1 MSPSAKPRE
10 WDAEVYHRVSGPQ
23 EDWAREVVGRLELRG
38 DETVLDAGCGTG
50 RVTEQLLERLPE
62 GRVIA
67 VDGSE
72 AMAAQAREHLGHRVD
87 VRRGDLSELVLE
99 EQVDLIF
106 SNAVFHWILD
116 HDRLFRVLR
125 EALVPGGRL
134 VAQCGGAG
142 NIDGVKTCIAT
153 AMERPE
159 FASHLAGM
167 EAPWNFATPEDTQEA
182 LLAAGFAE
190 ARAWLEP
197 RPVIPSEPGAFVR
210 TVILGPYLELLPE
223 DLHDAFVAAVSEE
236 LDDPPVLDYV
246 RLNMEAA
253 TEARGAESR

>member
-1 MSPSAKPRE
+1 MSPSSKPRE

-38 DETVLDAGCGTG
+38 DETVLDAGCGSG
-50 RVTEQLLERLPE
+50 RVTEQLLERLPR

-72 AMAAQAREHLGHRVD
+72 DMVREAKKHLGDRAD
-87 VRRGDLSELVLE
+87 VRRGDLTELVLE

-116 HDRLFRVLR
+116 HDRLFSVLH
-125 EALVPGGRL
+125 EALVPDGRL

-142 NIDGVKTCIAT
+142 NIDAVKVCIAKVG
-153 AMERPE
+153 ARPE
-159 FASHLAGM
+159 FASGL
-167 EAPWNFATPEDTQEA
+167 EAMDTSWNFATPADTEA
-182 LLAAGFAE
+182 SLQAAGFSE

-197 RPVIPSEPGAFVR
+197 RPVTPSEPPEFLR
-210 TVILGPYLELLPE
+210 TVILAPYLEHLSA
-223 DLHDAFVAAVSEE
+223 DLHDAFIDGVVDE
-236 LDDPPVLDYV
+236 LGEPPVLDYM
-246 RLNMEAA
+246 RLNMEA
-253 TEARGAESR
+253 TR